1 MDNNKKWSGKGC
13 TGCRIVTGMENN
25 MEEIME
31 SISNEKMQFAVLI
44 DADNISSKYA
54 VTIFEELEKYGL
66 TSYRRIYGNWSKANG
81 WSENLLL
88 EHSIMPVQQFS
99 YTTGKN
105 ATDMAMVIDAMD
117 ILYKNK
123 VQGFCLVTSDSDFT
137 RLAMRLREENMFVL
151 GMGESKTPLALTR
164 ACNKF
169 IHLNLVAEQN
179 IEVNLPSVQ
188 NGSSEERSA
197 SSERNIKAGSYGA
210 VSDTVATDE
219 QNVTSLGEVRQVILT
234 LINENGG
241 KHVDLAWVGNR
252 LNDKFSDFDV
262 RNYGYSKLSTM
273 IDQELTDLHV
283 KKISNQ
289 YYVERRSNLTK
300 EELEQE
306 ICRMI
311 AKNGGMVENL
321 ASLNDEL
328 HKKYKQLDF
337 KQFGYSR
344 ISSFL
349 RSLNSVTV
357 HENEVYLKK

>member
-1 MDNNKKWSGKGC
+1 
-13 TGCRIVTGMENN
+13 

-54 VTIFEELEKYGL
+54 VTIFEELEKYGV
-66 TSYRRIYGNWSKANG
+66 TSYRRIYGNWSKGNG
-81 WSENLLL
+81 WSEGMLL
-88 EHSIMPVQQFS
+88 EYSIMPVQQFS

-151 GMGESKTPLALTR
+151 GMGESKTPVALTR

-179 IEVNLPSVQ
+179 L
-188 NGSSEERSA
+188 EERMPAEERGSA
-197 SSERNIKAGSYGA
+197 GEKRFRTGDGPAA
-210 VSDTVATDE
+210 MDAEAAEE
-219 QNVTSLGEVRQVILT
+219 QNVTSLSEVRQVILA

-241 KHVDLAWVGNR
+241 KHVDLAQLGNR
-252 LNDKFSDFDV
+252 LNDKFTDFDV

-283 KKISNQ
+283 KKMSNQ
-289 YYVERRSNLTK
+289 YYVERRSTLTK

-311 AKNGGMVENL
+311 EKNGGMVENL

>member
-1 MDNNKKWSGKGC
+1 
-13 TGCRIVTGMENN
+13 

-31 SISNEKMQFAVLI
+31 SMSNEKMQFAVLI

-66 TSYRRIYGNWSKANG
+66 TSYRRIYGNWSKGNG
-81 WSENLLL
+81 WSEGLLL

-151 GMGESKTPLALTR
+151 SMGESKTPLALTR

-179 IEVNLPSVQ
+179 MDEEMAMGAGNVQ
-188 NGSSEERSA
+188 GARNPMEEKHGRA
-197 SSERNIKAGSYGA
+197 GEYAGSQDA
-210 VSDTVATDE
+210 ASVEE
-219 QNVTSLGEVRQVILT
+219 QNVTSISEVRQVILT
-234 LINENGG
+234 LINESGG
-241 KHVDLAWVGNR
+241 RQVDLARVGNR
-252 LNDKFSDFDV
+252 LNDKFTDFDV
-262 RNYGYSKLSTM
+262 RNYGYYKLSTM
-273 IDQELTDLHV
+273 IDQELPDLHV

-337 KQFGYSR
+337 KQFGYNR

-357 HENEVYLKK
+357 HENEVSLKK

>member
-1 MDNNKKWSGKGC
+1 
-13 TGCRIVTGMENN
+13 
-25 MEEIME
+25 ME
-31 SISNEKMQFAVLI
+31 SMANEKMQFAVLI

-66 TSYRRIYGNWSKANG
+66 TSYRRIYGNWSKGNG
-81 WSENLLL
+81 WSEGLLL

-179 IEVNLPSVQ
+179 MD
-188 NGSSEERSA
+188 EEIA
-197 SSERNIKAGSYGA
+197 MGARNSQDVRNNPDEKHGRAGEYAGSQDA
-210 VSDTVATDE
+210 VSAEE
-219 QNVTSLGEVRQVILT
+219 QNVTSIADVRQVILT
-234 LINENGG
+234 LINESGG
-241 KHVDLAWVGNR
+241 RQVDLARVGNR
-252 LNDKFSDFDV
+252 LNDKFTDFDV
-262 RNYGYSKLSTM
+262 RNYGYYKLSTM
-273 IDQELTDLHV
+273 IDQELPDLHV

-300 EELEQE
+300 DELEQE

-337 KQFGYSR
+337 KQFGYNR

-349 RSLNSVTV
+349 RSLSSVTV
-357 HENEVYLKK
+357 HENEVSLKK

>member
-1 MDNNKKWSGKGC
+1 
-13 TGCRIVTGMENN
+13 
-25 MEEIME
+25 MEEIIE
-31 SISNEKMQFAVLI
+31 SIPNERMQFAVLI

-66 TSYRRIYGNWSKANG
+66 STYRRIYGNWSKSNG
-81 WSENLLL
+81 WSEGMLL
-88 EHSIMPVQQFS
+88 EYSIMPVQQFS
-99 YTTGKN
+99 YTYGKN
-105 ATDMAMVIDAMD
+105 ATDMAMAIDAMD

-151 GMGESKTPLALTR
+151 GMGESKTPVALTR

-179 IEVNLPSVQ
+179 MEEKNSKAAGDAAAAETE
-188 NGSSEERSA
+188 NSE
-197 SSERNIKAGSYGA
+197 
-210 VSDTVATDE
+210 E
-219 QNVTSLGEVRQVILT
+219 QNVTPIADVRGVILA

-241 KHVDLAWVGNR
+241 RQVDLAQLGNR
-252 LNDKFSDFDV
+252 LNDKFTDFDV

-273 IDQELTDLHV
+273 IGQELPDFNV
-283 KKISNQ
+283 KKINNQ
-289 YYVERRSNLTK
+289 YYVERRTMLTK
-300 EELEQE
+300 AELEQE

-311 AKNGGMVENL
+311 ERNGGMVENL

-349 RSLNSVTV
+349 RSLESVTV
-357 HENEVYLKK
+357 HENEVALKKQPGKKDDRW